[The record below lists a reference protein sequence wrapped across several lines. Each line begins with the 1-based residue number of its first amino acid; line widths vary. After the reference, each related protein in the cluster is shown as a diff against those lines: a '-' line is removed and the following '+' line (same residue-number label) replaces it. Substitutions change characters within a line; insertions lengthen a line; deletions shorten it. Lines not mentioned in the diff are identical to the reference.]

1 MPIFYNSE
9 ALIVRIAWN
18 TSDYGDRLAGFQM
31 VLVINEAK
39 RKVCNT
45 MNI

>member
-18 TSDYGDRLAGFQM
+18 MSDYGDRLTGFQM
-31 VLVINEAK
+31 VLVINAMK
-39 RKVCNT
+39 RKVCYT